1 MSKQGTIKG
10 QWGEGKNKIKCVL
23 PLIIFQEDNCTITY
37 CPALD
42 LSGYGADETEATR
55 SFEEVLS
62 EYFTYTVHKK
72 TLAEDLKNMGWT
84 IRKNLKKTP
93 IPPTIEKLLETNE
106 DFNRIFNNHDFRKT
120 HRTFNIPALT

>member
-1 MSKQGTIKG
+1 MSIQGTIKG
-10 QWGEGKNKIKCVL
+10 RWKDSKNKIECVL

-42 LSGYGADETEATR
+42 LSGYGADEIEANH

-72 TLAEDLKNMGWT
+72 TTCRYK
-84 IRKNLKKTP
+84 RQNLSAQP
-93 IPPTIEKLLETNE
+93 
-106 DFNRIFNNHDFRKT
+106 DV
-120 HRTFNIPALT
+120 